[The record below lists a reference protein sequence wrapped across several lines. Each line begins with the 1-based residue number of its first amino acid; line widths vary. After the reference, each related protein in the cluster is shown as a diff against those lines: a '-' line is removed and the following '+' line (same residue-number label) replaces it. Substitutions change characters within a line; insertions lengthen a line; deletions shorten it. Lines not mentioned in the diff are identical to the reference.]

1 MGTEQPWSCASVW
14 RSLGGTHPGASPG
27 SAGREEEEEEAEE
40 EEGRA
45 PSGSSFLR
53 KPCLGA
59 RCPPPALPRLSPPH
73 APPQPP
79 ERSRFPGGSPVQQL
93 PRIAAGRALSAPGGG
108 ERRDSEE
115 GGGENRTEP
124 PPPPRSAER
133 RRRPV
138 PGQEPRGAP
147 IPPRRRD
154 GAERRG
160 RGAAPYRR
168 APLFSPPTTREEQ
181 PRRRA
186 PTALL
191 SCGAAEPR
199 PEC

>member
-1 MGTEQPWSCASVW
+1 MEGGWEVIPGVRFGGCGDGDGAALELP
-14 RSLGGTHPGASPG
+14 RRNLGGTHPGANPG

-115 GGGENRTEP
+115 GGENRTEP

-160 RGAAPYRR
+160 RGAAP
-168 APLFSPPTTREEQ
+168 
-181 PRRRA
+181 
-186 PTALL
+186 
-191 SCGAAEPR
+191 
-199 PEC
+199 